1 MNDSVASDSP
11 SSKPSYF
18 GITKENVQAIR
29 NFTGEGIMSIGKA
42 LNKAGG
48 DPLLA
53 VGLLKYTGCL
63 VNYKN
68 GDGASRTLA
77 MAESWAAEL
86 KMVNGVISY
95 KSKDLELEAPTP

>member
-1 MNDSVASDSP
+1 M
-11 SSKPSYF
+11 
-18 GITKENVQAIR
+18 QAIR

-42 LNKAGG
+42 LNQAAG

-53 VGLLKYTGCL
+53 VGLLKYTGSL

-68 GDGASRTLA
+68 GDGAARTLA

-86 KMVNGVISY
+86 KMVDGVIGY
-95 KSKDLELEAPTP
+95 KSRDLDFETPAP

>member
-11 SSKPSYF
+11 PSKPSYF
-18 GITKENVQAIR
+18 GITRENVQAIR

-42 LNKAGG
+42 LNQAGG

-53 VGLLKYTGCL
+53 VGLLKYSGCL

-68 GDGASRTLA
+68 GDGAARTLS
-77 MAESWAAEL
+77 MAQSWASEL
-86 KMVNGVISY
+86 KMVDGVIGY
-95 KSKDLELEAPTP
+95 KSRDRESDPAP

>member
-1 MNDSVASDSP
+1 MNDSVASDSLP
-11 SSKPSYF
+11 SKPSYF
-18 GITKENVQAIR
+18 GITRENVQAIR

-42 LNKAGG
+42 LSQAGG

-68 GDGASRTLA
+68 GDGAARTLA
-77 MAESWAAEL
+77 MAESWATEL
-86 KMVNGVISY
+86 KIVDGIIGY
-95 KSKDLELEAPTP
+95 KSKDLELDTPAP